1 MDRKTEDL
9 LDNKSTEEL
18 LSVALREIA
27 KASNEI
33 RSGQN
38 DLAKAQSRLRF
49 CVLLANRLK
58 ERENNG
64 FKDDSS
70 KTKT

>member
-1 MDRKTEDL
+1 MDRQTEDL

-18 LSVALREIA
+18 LSVALRELA

-58 ERENNG
+58 ERDYGSKEN
-64 FKDDSS
+64 SS
-70 KTKT
+70 KTTT